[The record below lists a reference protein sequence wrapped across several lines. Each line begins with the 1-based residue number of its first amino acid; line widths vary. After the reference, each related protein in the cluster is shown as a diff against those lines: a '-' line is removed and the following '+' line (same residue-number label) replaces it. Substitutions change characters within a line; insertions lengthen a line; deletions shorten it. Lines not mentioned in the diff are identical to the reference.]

1 MAEGYEVAKAVV
13 TLIPSMQGSQAIIT
27 KEITGASEAAGTAGG
42 KQMGKSMSSGLS
54 SSMSSVGKVIA
65 GVTAGIGAV
74 AGISAAIMESFQEV
88 DAGLDTIATKTGAS
102 GAQLENM
109 KTNMENLATSIPTSF
124 EEAGEAIG
132 EVNTRFGLSGKALED
147 LSGQFIK
154 FAKLNDTD
162 VTTSVDNVSKVI
174 SAFGMESKDA
184 GNLLDALN
192 KVGQDTD
199 VDIKT
204 LTTSLSQNAAQLQEM
219 GLSAYDAAGFLGSCD
234 MAGMEI
240 STTMTGL
247 KTAMKNATADG
258 KNLDDF
264 LSEFS
269 STMNSNATE
278 SEKLTAAYETFGT
291 KAGGAI
297 YNAVQNG
304 KIDLEDLTNS
314 LGEFEGSV
322 NSTFEQV
329 TDPTDEFAEVLN
341 RMKIVG
347 ADIAEAVMPMLADA
361 LEGIAGAIDWFM
373 DAITPTET
381 ALTNFIKDTN
391 DAIKANQDA
400 MDQTAASIDA
410 ITSTTAEM
418 EYYKDVLIEL
428 NDKAALNEFEQY
440 QLKDAVDKLS
450 ASVPGLADAWDETN
464 GVLKLSNQEIETLI
478 ENAETAAVQQA
489 LLEAQQETIKEL
501 AEAQV
506 NLARAQAGV
515 TAAVDEYN
523 NATEL
528 TYSGVN
534 ALNRAV
540 SDQEAAVTAAAQ
552 AQIEATKQVEDAQKA
567 YDLFDETSV
576 QLYENLG
583 HTHDEAVKLANG
595 MSLVGEEAEKTG
607 TSMAESTAKGVK
619 DKASDIES
627 AAKDAVEKGTEAANE
642 AVQEGVDDINE
653 TVDSGLD
660 DTSDSFDSHMDD
672 IESSVSDSMSEA
684 ESEVSDMISNIK
696 TELERP
702 IKGPNIQVPHFTMT
716 GAFDAKTNKV
726 PEVKVDW
733 YGQGGIFTQPTII
746 GTPWGWKGVGESGAE
761 AVLPIDLLKNYI
773 EDSVGVPT
781 VNVYMDVD
789 GAESPEAWAADFARE
804 LKQQMRIS

>member
-1 MAEGYEVAKAVV
+1 M
-13 TLIPSMQGSQAIIT
+13 
-27 KEITGASEAAGTAGG
+27 
-42 KQMGKSMSSGLS
+42 
-54 SSMSSVGKVIA
+54 
-65 GVTAGIGAV
+65 
-74 AGISAAIMESFQEV
+74 
-88 DAGLDTIATKTGAS
+88 
-102 GAQLENM
+102 
-109 KTNMENLATSIPTSF
+109 
-124 EEAGEAIG
+124 
-132 EVNTRFGLSGKALED
+132 
-147 LSGQFIK
+147 
-154 FAKLNDTD
+154 
-162 VTTSVDNVSKVI
+162 
-174 SAFGMESKDA
+174 
-184 GNLLDALN
+184 
-192 KVGQDTD
+192 
-199 VDIKT
+199 
-204 LTTSLSQNAAQLQEM
+204 
-219 GLSAYDAAGFLGSCD
+219 
-234 MAGMEI
+234 
-240 STTMTGL
+240 
-247 KTAMKNATADG
+247 
-258 KNLDDF
+258 
-264 LSEFS
+264 
-269 STMNSNATE
+269 
-278 SEKLTAAYETFGT
+278 
-291 KAGGAI
+291 
-297 YNAVQNG
+297 
-304 KIDLEDLTNS
+304 
-314 LGEFEGSV
+314 
-322 NSTFEQV
+322 
-329 TDPTDEFAEVLN
+329 LN

-391 DAIKANQDA
+391 DALKANRDA
-400 MDQTAASIDA
+400 MDQTAAAIDA
-410 ITSTTAEM
+410 ITTTTAEM

-428 NDKAALNEFEQY
+428 NDKAELNEFEQY
-440 QLKDAVDKLS
+440 QLKDAVEKLS
-450 ASVPGLADAWDETN
+450 GSVPDLAQAWDETN
-464 GVLKLSNQEIETLI
+464 GVLKLSNQEIENLI
-478 ENAETAAVQQA
+478 QNAETAAVQNA
-489 LLEAQQETIKEL
+489 LYEAQQETLKEL
-501 AEAQV
+501 AEAKV
-506 NLARAQAGV
+506 NLAKSE
-515 TAAVDEYN
+515 AAVEKAAEEYN
-523 NATEL
+523 NTAEK

-534 ALNRAV
+534 AITHAV

-552 AQIEATKQVEDAQKA
+552 AQVEATKQLEEAQKA

-576 QLYENLG
+576 KLYEDMG
-583 HTHDEAVKLANG
+583 YTREEAEKLASG

-619 DKASDIES
+619 DKASDIET

-696 TELERP
+696 TELSRP

-733 YGQGGIFTQPTII
+733 YGQGGIFTHPTII